1 MQAYLAC
8 FDVSDDRVRYRVGK
22 YLGEFGVR
30 VQKSVFEIAV
40 EKPDELELLR
50 RELRPMLESGD
61 DLRFY
66 ALCRSCRQKSHDVD
80 GLRVA
85 EFPAAL
91 IV

>member
-8 FDVSDDRVRYRVGK
+8 FDITDDRTRYRVGK
-22 YLGEFGVR
+22 CLGEFGVR
-30 VQKSVFEIAV
+30 VQKSVFEIAL
-40 EKPDELELLR
+40 EQPEELELLR

-61 DLRFY
+61 DIRFY
-66 ALCRSCRQKSHDVD
+66 ALCRSCRRKSHDID

-91 IV
+91 II